1 MIRDPDD
8 FMWLADPVAPRPGLC
23 DRCRTEAAMFGY
35 MLTTRALS
43 LCFSCAQKFEADVDA
58 GGGGVD
64 GLVHAYAYEAR
75 HSVDSR
81 NSGRNRMKGSRP

>member
-1 MIRDPDD
+1 MATATIRDPDD

-23 DRCRTEAAMFGY
+23 DRCRTEAALFGY

-43 LCFSCAQKFEADVDA
+43 LCLLCAQKFEADVDA

-64 GLVHAYAYEAR
+64 GLVHAYAC
-75 HSVDSR
+75 
-81 NSGRNRMKGSRP
+81 MKQDIQLIRGTPAGTA